1 MPALPGS
8 HASAAAVAAAEAA
21 YYNNGMQ
28 GVHPSAL
35 GHFVRQPVRSAS
47 PALFLIA
54 PGRLSLN
61 SLLCSY
67 NITSTTRCRRP
78 TRGIS
83 RRRCPLARVPTRR
96 RRPSSSLPHCT
107 SRSPKSL
114 KRLKRRR

>member
-47 PALFLIA
+47 PPLFLIA
-54 PGRLSLN
+54 SED
-61 SLLCSY
+61 
-67 NITSTTRCRRP
+67 
-78 TRGIS
+78 
-83 RRRCPLARVPTRR
+83 
-96 RRPSSSLPHCT
+96 
-107 SRSPKSL
+107 
-114 KRLKRRR
+114 